1 MRLYERLGDAGYHT
15 AIISSFG
22 VNFEAFET
30 IALSRLRGAGC
41 RNVVLVADAAMVGLA
56 LEGGAPTPR
65 SAGVHYLLVKAT
77 ANGGVFHPKIF
88 LQLGRKGGRMIV
100 ASANATG
107 AGLAGNLELASL
119 VECGLEDSGEQRL
132 VAAGWAFL
140 SRFLD
145 QRQQA
150 VADKMEWA
158 RARTPWLLRARPA
171 EGLETLADGTQAAF
185 IASGA
190 AEGIGARFLRMVGDA
205 SADRLIVVSP
215 YWDEGLA
222 ALRQLQERLYAADT
236 AALVDT
242 AQGLFPTAALRN
254 GRAVRVGELA
264 GFDERRFPKR
274 NRRFVHAKLIV
285 ATTGDTDHVLVGSAN
300 CTLAA
305 LGRGEEPGIN
315 EEACLYRRVPAGR
328 ILDELGLT
336 AVANGERTVDLAD
349 VPPYN
354 PGEALPLGDAR
365 ASDPGTFE
373 AVFDR
378 LCWWP
383 SSPAL
388 GDEVARGSAS
398 IELVADGGVV
408 FDVALDAAA
417 AADTSPLSF
426 VIPAGAARPR
436 LACVRFQDGRRSG
449 AAVVA
454 CVGELRSETREPMGS
469 RGEKAAAALDDAQEE
484 GLWLLEI
491 LDDLEAADYGA
502 APHPPSDAM
511 VSRGPRVPDRGTGQ
525 AQMLGYAAFLAGR
538 RRRVEPGERERNSLA
553 GSASSLVRAFLNR
566 ALGMAPAGAE
576 AEGGPNDDREILR
589 ALDTG
594 DEVADGASAIEG
606 GLEVGQ
612 TAGPRA
618 KTAHPA
624 LRRLADA
631 RAFGDAVSAFGKR
644 MAQAKAIGSK
654 DLLRLRALLTAIA
667 IAGFGEATRKPTAVQ
682 VLTTAA
688 TGSAETWPRL
698 MGRALQAVFGGREPA
713 VRRLQMDPVH
723 DRLPTDVLE
732 TWATCMWAGEIAL
745 EASRRAPALAALVP
759 ILERLVEQVTLW
771 VALTPE
777 ERSSS
782 DFVAVLKAL
791 DERFRGRL
799 GLSRSQAAPHRR
811 VMPPDV
817 V

>member
-1 MRLYERLGDAGYHT
+1 MKLYEHLGDTGYHT

-22 VNFEAFET
+22 VDFEAFEA

-41 RNVVLVADAAMVGLA
+41 RNVVLIADAAMVGLA
-56 LEGGAPTPR
+56 LDGGAPTPR
-65 SAGVHYLLVKAT
+65 SAGTHYLLVKAS

-145 QRQQA
+145 QRQHA
-150 VADKMEWA
+150 VADKIEWA
-158 RARTPWLLRARPA
+158 RARTPWLPRAGPA
-171 EGLETLADGTQAAF
+171 EGLETLADGTQAAL
-185 IASGA
+185 ITSGA
-190 AEGIGARFLRMVGDA
+190 AAGIGASFLRMVGDA
-205 SADRLIVVSP
+205 PTDRLIVVSP
-215 YWDEGLA
+215 YWDEGLT
-222 ALRQLQERLYAADT
+222 ALRQLQKHLNAADT
-236 AALVDT
+236 AALIDT
-242 AQGLFPTAALRN
+242 AQGLFPTAALRD

-274 NRRFVHAKLIV
+274 NRRFVHAKLII

-305 LGRGEEPGIN
+305 LGHGNEPGAN

-328 ILDELGLT
+328 VLYELGLA
-336 AVANGERTVDLAD
+336 AVANGESTVDPAML
-349 VPPYN
+349 PPFD
-354 PGEALPLGDAR
+354 PGEALPLHEAR
-365 ASDPGTFE
+365 SNDPGTFE

-378 LCWWP
+378 LRWWP
-383 SSPAL
+383 SSPSL
-388 GDEVARGSAS
+388 GAEVARGSAS
-398 IELVADGGVV
+398 IELVADDAAV
-408 FDVALDAAA
+408 FEVPLDAAA
-417 AADTSPLSF
+417 AADISPLQF
-426 VIPAGAARPR
+426 AIPAGAACLR
-436 LACVRFQDGRRSG
+436 LARVRFQDGHRSG

-469 RGEKAAAALDDAQEE
+469 RGEAAAAALDEAQEE

-491 LDDLEAADYGA
+491 LDDIEATENGA
-502 APHPPSDAM
+502 APEGPMGIAVP
-511 VSRGPRVPDRGTGQ
+511 RTPRVPDRATGQ
-525 AQMLGYAAFLAGR
+525 SETLDYSAFLAGR
-538 RRRVEPGERERNSLA
+538 RRRIEPSEKERNSLA
-553 GSASSLVRAFLNR
+553 GTASSLVRQFLNR
-566 ALGMAPAGAE
+566 TLGIAPNGDGTAGDSNE
-576 AEGGPNDDREILR
+576 DREILR

-612 TAGPRA
+612 MLAPRA
-618 KTAHPA
+618 KAAHPA

-631 RAFGDAVSAFGKR
+631 RAFGDAVTAFGKR
-644 MAQAKAIGSK
+644 MAEAKEISSK

-667 IAGFGEATRKPTAVQ
+667 IAGFGEATRKPSTVQ
-682 VLTTAA
+682 VLPTA
-688 TGSAETWPRL
+688 TNGSAETWPRL
-698 MGRALQAVFGGREPA
+698 MGRTLNTFFGGREPA
-713 VRRLQMDPVH
+713 VRRLKLDPIH
-723 DRLPTDVLE
+723 DRLPTDILE
-732 TWATCMWAGEIAL
+732 TWATCIWATEIAL
-745 EASRRAPALAALVP
+745 AASRRAPALAAFGH
-759 ILERLVEQVTLW
+759 ILERLAEQVTLR

-777 ERSSS
+777 ERSSG
-782 DFVAVLKAL
+782 DFVAVLKGL

-799 GLSRSQAAPHRR
+799 GLSGSHAAAHGGRALIEA
-811 VMPPDV
+811 
-817 V
+817 